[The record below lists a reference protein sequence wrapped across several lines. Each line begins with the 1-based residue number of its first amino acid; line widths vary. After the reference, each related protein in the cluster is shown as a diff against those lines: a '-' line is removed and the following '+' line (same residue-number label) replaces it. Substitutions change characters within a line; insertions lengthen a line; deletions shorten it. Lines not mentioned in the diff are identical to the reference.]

1 MWFARSLSA
10 SRDKSSASRPA
21 GHRRNGFGLPDFAFS
36 WKIGAVVRGIFEM
49 QRAEVDDRDRKILGI
64 LQTDASVPIGRLA
77 ETVNLSV
84 SACWRRIKAMEDS
97 GLIARRVV
105 LVDRRQANVPT
116 TVFVGVR
123 ASRHSMEWLE
133 AFRKAIA
140 DIPEIVEAYRLTGEL
155 DYLLR
160 LVVPDVERYDTVY
173 KLLISRLDFTD
184 ITSFIGMEEMKFT
197 TAVPTTYL

>member
-1 MWFARSLSA
+1 
-10 SRDKSSASRPA
+10 
-21 GHRRNGFGLPDFAFS
+21 
-36 WKIGAVVRGIFEM
+36 M
-49 QRAEVDDRDRKILGI
+49 QRVIVDDRDRKILNI
-64 LQTDASVPIGRLA
+64 LQVDASVPIGTLA
-77 ETVNLSV
+77 EAVNLSV

-97 GLIARRVV
+97 GLIAGRVV
-105 LVDRRQANVPT
+105 VVDRRKANVPT

-123 ASRHSMEWLE
+123 TSRHSMEWLE

-140 DIPEIVEAYRLTGEL
+140 DIPEIVEAYRLTGEM

-160 LVVPDVERYDTVY
+160 LVVPDVDRYDAVY